1 MPVAQLSNRAL
12 ISVTGPDARSY
23 LHNLLT
29 QDIETLAEGQLRFGA
44 LLSAPGRLLFD
55 LFILGQSD
63 GVLLDVAA
71 VDRDALIQ
79 RLSLYRL
86 RAKVEIA
93 PDDRPVFAAWPGQ
106 AAGFLAD
113 PRTPLMGG
121 RAYGAGTADADLADY
136 DAYRLSVGLPDPHAD
151 VLKDKTYPIEADFD
165 LLNGIDFKKGCFVGQ
180 ETTSRMK
187 RRGTIKNRMLP
198 LEFEG
203 PPPAF
208 GSEVLKGEL
217 RAGEVLS
224 GRDGSAMALLRL
236 DRLDGD
242 LTVDGRSIAEQIV
255 LITGA
260 ARGVGAASARA
271 FAAQGARVI
280 INWRT
285 SQDAAQALASE
296 IGEQAVALQAD
307 VAGRQAV
314 EEMVAKAHAHFGASV
329 TTVVNNALDYS
340 FNGDARSQM
349 ESIEW
354 SELDRQFSTVVK
366 GALNLIQAT
375 TPAMA
380 QARFGRIINIGT
392 NLFQNPVVP
401 YHDYTAAKAALLSLT
416 RTACADLGPDGV
428 TVNMVSGGLLRTT
441 DA

>member
-242 LTVDGRSIAEQIV
+242 LTVDGRSVRLRHPTWIGQDV
-255 LITGA
+255 LTPP
-260 ARGVGAASARA
+260 
-271 FAAQGARVI
+271 
-280 INWRT
+280 
-285 SQDAAQALASE
+285 QA
-296 IGEQAVALQAD
+296 
-307 VAGRQAV
+307 
-314 EEMVAKAHAHFGASV
+314 
-329 TTVVNNALDYS
+329 
-340 FNGDARSQM
+340 
-349 ESIEW
+349 
-354 SELDRQFSTVVK
+354 
-366 GALNLIQAT
+366 
-375 TPAMA
+375 
-380 QARFGRIINIGT
+380 
-392 NLFQNPVVP
+392 
-401 YHDYTAAKAALLSLT
+401 
-416 RTACADLGPDGV
+416 
-428 TVNMVSGGLLRTT
+428 
-441 DA
+441 